1 MSKTELF
8 YPNFDNFITFAT
20 GKKISDAFFLTFSA
34 GREFGSITRV
44 IGGIVLKGSIFVIV
58 F

>member
-8 YPNFDNFITFAT
+8 YPTYDNFITLAA
-20 GKKISDAFFLTFSA
+20 GEKSSILFFTFSA
-34 GREFGSITRV
+34 GREFGSITWV
-44 IGGIVLKGSIFVIV
+44 IGGIVLKSLIFVIV